1 MGAGI
6 LNFTGNY
13 GFDGVTNILA
23 GSVRFAGQ
31 IDPTT
36 DFNVGGGTLD
46 LSGGDQ
52 TIGGL
57 SGGGEATVVLGASTL
72 PVDQEEDSELAGE
85 IQGAARF
92 HNSSPGQLKFTSS
105 HCYTP
110 PTEVS
115 GGTQA

>member
-31 IDPTT
+31 NDPTT

-46 LSGGDQ
+46 TSGGAQ

-57 SGGGEATVVLGASTL
+57 SGGGEAPVVIGPRRLTGQSAEG
-72 PVDQEEDSELAGE
+72 QHIAGE
-85 IQGAARF
+85 TAGE
-92 HNSSPGQLKFTSS
+92 GGV
-105 HCYTP
+105 P
-110 PTEVS
+110 PT
-115 GGTQA
+115 GQGHAKNTR

>member
-13 GFDGVTNILA
+13 GFDGVPNILA

-36 DFNVGGGTLD
+36 DFHVGGRTLD

-52 TIGGL
+52 TICGL
-57 SGGGEATVVLGASTL
+57 SGGGEATDVIVDRTL
-72 PVDQEEDSELAGE
+72 TVDQE
-85 IQGAARF
+85 AARDF
-92 HNSSPGQLKFTSS
+92 AGPIAGDGG
-105 HCYTP
+105 YTKSYR
-110 PTEVS
+110 S
-115 GGTQA
+115 GDGKGKGVA